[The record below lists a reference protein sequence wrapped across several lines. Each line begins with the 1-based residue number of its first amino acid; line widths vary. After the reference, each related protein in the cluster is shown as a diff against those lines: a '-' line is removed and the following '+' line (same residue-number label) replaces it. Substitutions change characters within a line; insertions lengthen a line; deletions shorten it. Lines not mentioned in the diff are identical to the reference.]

1 MFEGAHCQNAAKG
14 ETHQIEAVKSQ
25 FVRELSYQF
34 GNLLAG
40 KSFAKRSRFSMPG
53 QFKEIHMEPL
63 RHELSQWQPVLQL
76 RYGGGH
82 YDKRLAFPRFQHMQA
97 R

>member
-1 MFEGAHCQNAAKG
+1 MFEGAHCQNAAKR

-25 FVRELSYQF
+25 FVRKLAHEF
-34 GNLLAG
+34 GDLLTG
-40 KSFAKRSRFSMPG
+40 KSFAERSRLSMPG

-63 RHELSQWQPVLQL
+63 RHELGQWQPILQF
-76 RYGGGH
+76 RYCGRH
-82 YDKRLAFPRFQHMQA
+82 YDERLAFPRFQHMQT